1 MRCLTHPTKDRF
13 MSLREYCHMMGIPEH
28 FEIEAKHYE
37 MITQAVPSA
46 TARDMGEQVKRV

>member
-1 MRCLTHPTKDRF
+1 